1 MAEDVKVEKG
11 DTKLF
16 ELGYL
21 YSPLVPEADITQV
34 VADKV
39 GGLIVAAG
47 GTIAGE
53 IAPKMM
59 ALSYPVTKA
68 VEHQHT
74 IFTDAYFGAIRLNI
88 APEALLGLE
97 AKLKLEPS
105 LVRFTFLT
113 LPKNAGQLVAPK
125 RVTTRKPT
133 APKTTK
139 EEVEVVAAPTAEPM
153 TKEAIDKEIEG
164 LLEQPA

>member
-21 YSPLVPEADITQV
+21 YSPLVPEADIAAV

-47 GTIAGE
+47 GTIAGD

-59 ALSYPVTKA
+59 PLAYPINKA
-68 VEHQHT
+68 VEHEHT
-74 IFTDAYFGAIRLNI
+74 LFTDAYFGAIRLNI
-88 APEALLGLE
+88 APESILGLE
-97 AKLKLEPS
+97 AKLKLEPA
-105 LVRFTFLT
+105 LVRFTFLS

-125 RVTTRKPT
+125 RVITRKP
-133 APKTTK
+133 AASKTTK
-139 EEVEVVAAPTAEPM
+139 EEVEVVAAPVAEPM